1 MATRAYIVDIT
12 DENTAEMIY
21 NHFDGGEY
29 LNKALNQNQID
40 PDDIFPAIGD
50 IRLIK
55 LENGPDGEE
64 VVNIERYK
72 EGGTIIVRGED
83 IDDTMQRVIDKFQT
97 GGVNYLQVYNR
108 MDRNGKNNY
117 HSWSMI
123 KKSTFDKALG
133 ELKNIVKIEN
143 TDMNENYESKWKKFI
158 NEDQQLD
165 GFTDD
170 ETDDFKKIISNM
182 ESALHNQN
190 KSSFEIEAY
199 TNSVKNDFY
208 RDFYAAIDKYYEFND
223 RKIIDDFDNYM
234 NGDLDN

>member
-1 MATRAYIVDIT
+1 M
-12 DENTAEMIY
+12 
-21 NHFDGGEY
+21 
-29 LNKALNQNQID
+29 
-40 PDDIFPAIGD
+40 
-50 IRLIK
+50 
-55 LENGPDGEE
+55 NG
-64 VVNIERYK
+64 
-72 EGGTIIVRGED
+72 
-83 IDDTMQRVIDKFQT
+83 
-97 GGVNYLQVYNR
+97 
-108 MDRNGKNNY
+108 
-117 HSWSMI
+117 
-123 KKSTFDKALG
+123 
-133 ELKNIVKIEN
+133 
-143 TDMNENYESKWKKFI
+143 NYESKWKKFI